1 MIGPTNARGGG
12 GLNLKVVGGTTKPT
26 NPRENTIWV
35 NTSVAITGYVLSP
48 TKPGTG
54 TEGQVW
60 LQTAN
65 SGVEI
70 NVGKRNAVLLHIT
83 ACNLYTGGSWQMVS
97 ASVYVSGAWTEIDT
111 SIYLVK
117 DGVLIAEMQ
126 HTSAAQLTQKSG
138 YVELKGA
145 SAGYHAAWLD
155 NVDLTD
161 KTTISVAG
169 EFNTVSQ
176 GTSINA
182 FSVAIWDKTQTNI
195 AYTSAKAYASYNGKN
210 SAQLDV
216 SAYTGIYKVGI
227 TSVFTN
233 VQKITKFEIT

>member
-12 GLNLKVVGGTTKPT
+12 GLNIKVVGGTTKPA
-26 NPRENTIWV
+26 NPRDNTIWV

-83 ACNLYTGGSWQMVS
+83 TCNLYTGGSWQMVS

-111 SIYLVK
+111 NIYLVK

-145 SAGYHAAWLD
+145 GAGYHAAWLD

-195 AYTSAKAYASYNGKN
+195 LYTTVTAYASYYGKN

-216 SAYTGIYKVGI
+216 SAYTGEYKVGI
-227 TSVFTN
+227 TSVYTN

>member
-1 MIGPTNARGGG
+1 MIFNVTSGSG
-12 GLNLKVVGGTTKPT
+12 GLNTKVVGGTTKPT

-83 ACNLYTGGSWQMVS
+83 TCNLYTGGSWQMVS

-111 SIYLVK
+111 SIYLVR
-117 DGVLIAEMQ
+117 DGILIAKMQ

-155 NVDLTD
+155 DVDLTN

-176 GTSINA
+176 GIPTDA
-182 FSVAIWDKTQTNI
+182 FSVAIWDKAQTNI
-195 AYTSAKAYASYNGKN
+195 AYTLAKAYASYYGKN

-216 SAYTGIYKVGI
+216 SAYTGVYKVGI
-227 TSVFTN
+227 TTVFTN
-233 VQKITKFEIT
+233 VQKITEFKIT